1 MPHEPRTTAPGAPSI
16 TIQKATPD
24 EAGTWVDEHRGY
36 ERGQVRMVTIAKGS
50 GWQPAT
56 ELDAALYEW
65 ARYPERERVPEALQA
80 MDPDDL
86 PEAWASLCDDV
97 AEWFNTEL
105 APPGHSFRWHEGGF
119 YLFADRVW
127 CRIDN
132 PLRCD
137 DAAHKHSATG

>member
-1 MPHEPRTTAPGAPSI
+1 M
-16 TIQKATPD
+16 
-24 EAGTWVDEHRGY
+24 
-36 ERGQVRMVTIAKGS
+36 RMVTIAKGS
-50 GWQPAT
+50 GWRAST

-65 ARYPERERVPEALQA
+65 ARYPERELPEALQA

-97 AEWFNTEL
+97 AEWFNAEL
-105 APPGHSFRWHEGGF
+105 APPGYSFRWHEGGF

-132 PLRCD
+132 PLRCN
-137 DAAHKHSATG
+137 DAAHKHGATG